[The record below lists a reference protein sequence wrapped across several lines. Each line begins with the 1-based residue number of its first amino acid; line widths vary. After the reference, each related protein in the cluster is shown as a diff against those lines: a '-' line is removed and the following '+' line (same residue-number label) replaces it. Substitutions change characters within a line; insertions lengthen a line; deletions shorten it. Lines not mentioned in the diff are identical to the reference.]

1 MLPIIHKKHLRK
13 LQNLEIQELCQF
25 TKHKFIKEDVI
36 ANKTNNGK
44 LSDRIVKQNIK
55 KILGDINGL
64 KEQKVILQ
72 AITQSCSCNA
82 LINGQMVC
90 DYLPE
95 NIYVFVRR
103 PLIFTLLINS
113 NLLRSKNVDSA
124 LCNLCKT
131 NNQTQLHML
140 NNCQAAVRSDRY
152 IWGHNSILYTMCHY
166 LSEFEN
172 AGLKLYTD
180 VIGFKSPTKLFNI
193 VQSL

>member
-1 MLPIIHKKHLRK
+1 MLPIIHKKHLKK

-36 ANKTNNGK
+36 ANKANNGK

-72 AITQSCSCNA
+72 AITQSCSCNT

-95 NIYVFVRR
+95 NIDKILEKMSSTY
-103 PLIFTLLINS
+103 
-113 NLLRSKNVDSA
+113 
-124 LCNLCKT
+124 
-131 NNQTQLHML
+131 HM
-140 NNCQAAVRSDRY
+140 
-152 IWGHNSILYTMCHY
+152 
-166 LSEFEN
+166 E
-172 AGLKLYTD
+172 
-180 VIGFKSPTKLFNI
+180 
-193 VQSL
+193 